1 MAAFTDFKHAIMT
14 VGCAHA
20 CTRTRARMG
29 WLRESAYVRDA
40 CARVRVR
47 TGASSAGGVQRTA
60 QQRTA
65 QRTRTPSPVT
75 SRTHG

>member
-1 MAAFTDFKHAIMT
+1 M
-14 VGCAHA
+14 
-20 CTRTRARMG
+20 RARARVPG
-29 WLRESAYVRDA
+29 RGGCVSQRVRVRA
-40 CARVRVR
+40 CARVR